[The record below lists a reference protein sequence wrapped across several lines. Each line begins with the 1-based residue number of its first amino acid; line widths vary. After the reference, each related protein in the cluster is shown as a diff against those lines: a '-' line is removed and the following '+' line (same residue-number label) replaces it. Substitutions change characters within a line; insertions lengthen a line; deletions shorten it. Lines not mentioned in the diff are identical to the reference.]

1 MSKRQRYSS
10 LRPVR
15 TALTTSLTLDEGREI
30 GPSQQICPELAMRIC
45 KSDAVRQNLFIKKTV
60 LKNSSDGSD
69 EGPTCHIELT
79 VASGL
84 AKTWTFCDQDSNCSL
99 QFPIQDL
106 TAAAQIFLV
115 ANRAGLNA
123 TERLDLCLR
132 AEDGYTQLGCLGL
145 FDLAYNPTPM
155 KEGSIETL
163 TLETVL
169 SVSLEYLLMVDAS
182 PVKRKLSEMS
192 AEIP

>member
-1 MSKRQRYSS
+1 MSKRKT
-10 LRPVR
+10 LRPTNRAPV
-15 TALTTSLTLDEGREI
+15 TTGTVPTLEPGREI
-30 GPSQQICPELAMRIC
+30 GASQQICPELAMSIC

-115 ANRAGLNA
+115 ANRAGDDA
-123 TERLDLCLR
+123 TERLDLCYR
-132 AEDGYTQLGCLGL
+132 AEDGCTQLGCLGL
-145 FDLAYNPTPM
+145 FDLAYHPTTM
-155 KEGSIETL
+155 KEGCTETL
-163 TLETVL
+163 TLGTVI
-169 SVSLEYLLMVDAS
+169 SYAAEFLLMVDAS
-182 PVKRKLSEMS
+182 PLKRKHSDVSE
-192 AEIP
+192 